1 MRSMTGLMKADM
13 LTAGPVKVNI
23 PGGKPVGI
31 GSLYGL

>member
-1 MRSMTGLMKADM
+1 MASQSKADM